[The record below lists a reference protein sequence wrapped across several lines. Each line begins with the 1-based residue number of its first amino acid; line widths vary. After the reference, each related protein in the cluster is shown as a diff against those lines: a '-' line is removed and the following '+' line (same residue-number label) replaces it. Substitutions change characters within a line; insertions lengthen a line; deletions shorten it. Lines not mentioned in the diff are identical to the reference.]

1 MMKNIYALILF
12 FGALINVALNLML
25 IPENNILTDY
35 GISGMNGAAFASM
48 CSLSFWNLSMV
59 FVVRK
64 KFGFYSF
71 YIPFIKR

>member
-1 MMKNIYALILF
+1 MNVFLNLIL
-12 FGALINVALNLML
+12 
-25 IPENNILTDY
+25 IPDSNHLSGF
-35 GISGMNGAAFASM
+35 GISGINGAAFAFM

-59 FVVRK
+59 FIVRK